1 MHKKRNH
8 KSDTEV
14 HMWRILITEF
24 NYNKILFLVLFGL
37 VPIIAYMAVYPPLED
52 MPATMLLFCVM
63 LMPIQN
69 WIIFR
74 NRENRDRGHALLP
87 VSVVLR
93 ALERMGLIVILCAAM
108 ITTYCFIQ
116 FIVNPARPVAF
127 MGAVV
132 AFGIILIIFSIYF
145 ILRDLLL
152 FVLRNNRLFKLSKE
166 RSKTVL
172 IFLVL
177 ILNLLGIY
185 YFLIGLDGRMESSG
199 LIRMIRFIKYDPLFT
214 TGSGIIQFMSGCL
227 LFAGLT
233 ILTSAGRK
241 SYIE

>member
-1 MHKKRNH
+1 
-8 KSDTEV
+8 
-14 HMWRILITEF
+14 MWHILITEF
-24 NYNKILFLVLFGL
+24 SYNKILFLILFGL
-37 VPIIAYMAVYPPLED
+37 VPIVAYLTVYPLMED
-52 MPATMLLFCVM
+52 MPTAMMLFWLM
-63 LMPIQN
+63 LVPIQN

-74 NRENRDRGHALLP
+74 NRENRDRQHALLP

-93 ALERMGLIVILCAAM
+93 ALARMGLIVILCTAM
-108 ITTYCFIQ
+108 ITIYCFIQ

-127 MGAVV
+127 MGAGV
-132 AFGIILIIFSIYF
+132 AFGIILIVFSIYF

-185 YFLIGLDGRMESSG
+185 YFLIGLNGRMESSG

-214 TGSGIIQFMSGCL
+214 TGSGIIQYMSGCL

-233 ILTSAGRK
+233 VLTYAGRK